1 MAKPMLTC
9 VIAAAAIFGASP
21 LSAQIVHDGAPT
33 AAIAG
38 SVTVP
43 AGATTL
49 YVSGLLPDPVAGTAE
64 TDPGRWGNTE
74 VQSRSV
80 FSKIK
85 AALAA
90 KGMAPGDVVMM
101 RVYLVAP
108 PGATAMDF
116 AGMMT
121 AYKEVWGTPD
131 QPLKPARVTVQVAA
145 LVAPHYLVEVEVTA
159 GKGSRQ
165 VTTRRAFLHAMGR
178 AGGYSAVYLSMQAM
192 GLLAMPALGATR
204 IVDLPAGSGAGRS
217 VAILGAGIAGL
228 VAAYELGKAGYKVT
242 VLEARGRVGGR
253 VWSIRGGDR
262 IEQIGREDQLCTF
275 DNGFYFNAGAARLP
289 TAHTAILGYA
299 REFDVPIEV
308 MVNVNR
314 AARLDFGGRS
324 ITERQAVND
333 TKGRF
338 AELIAKALDTGALDG
353 QVTQADREKLR
364 LYLQQWGALDPKG
377 VYRGSDRSGFRE
389 HPGGY
394 ANPGVPMD
402 PLTLDQIIADG
413 FWGGGLTFEET
424 FDQQAPMF
432 QPVGGMDRIAY
443 ALYARVKDDV
453 RLNTPVKAVRPTGHG
468 ARILLADGGA
478 VEADYCLC
486 TLPATMVKKL
496 DIPLSPAKKA
506 ALANTVYAPSAKVAW
521 EAPRF
526 WEQEGIYGGLAFT
539 DAPSQLI
546 WYPSGGWNAPKES

>member
-1 MAKPMLTC
+1 
-9 VIAAAAIFGASP
+9 
-21 LSAQIVHDGAPT
+21 
-33 AAIAG
+33 
-38 SVTVP
+38 
-43 AGATTL
+43 
-49 YVSGLLPDPVAGTAE
+49 
-64 TDPGRWGNTE
+64 
-74 VQSRSV
+74 
-80 FSKIK
+80 
-85 AALAA
+85 
-90 KGMAPGDVVMM
+90 
-101 RVYLVAP
+101 
-108 PGATAMDF
+108 
-116 AGMMT
+116 
-121 AYKEVWGTPD
+121 
-131 QPLKPARVTVQVAA
+131 
-145 LVAPHYLVEVEVTA
+145 
-159 GKGSRQ
+159 
-165 VTTRRAFLHAMGR
+165 VTTRRAFLQAMGR

-192 GLLAMPALGATR
+192 GLLAMPAMGATR
-204 IVDLPAGSGAGRS
+204 IVDLPAGSGTGRS

-262 IEQIGREDQLCTF
+262 IEQTGREDQICTF

-338 AELIAKALDTGALDG
+338 AELIAKALDQGALDA

-364 LYLQQWGALDPKG
+364 AYLQQWGALDPKG
-377 VYRGSDRSGFRE
+377 VYRGSDRAGFRDN
-389 HPGGY
+389 PGGY

-402 PLTLDQIIADG
+402 PLTLDQIVADG

-443 ALYARVKDDV
+443 AIYARVKDDV
-453 RLNTPVKAVRPTGHG
+453 RLNTPVKAVRPM
-468 ARILLADGGA
+468 ARGVRVLLADGGA

-496 DIPLSPAKKA
+496 DMPLSPAKKA

-546 WYPSGGWNAPKES
+546 WYPSGGWNAPKGILIGAYAAGGLGNASAFSGMPHAQRLQVSREVIERMHPGKSALLTKGVTVAWNETPWSEGIAARWTPEQRKTDYAELCRPEDRIFFAGEHLSYIGAWQEGAALSAHEAMSLLHTRMVADRMTSAKLA

>member
-1 MAKPMLTC
+1 M
-9 VIAAAAIFGASP
+9 
-21 LSAQIVHDGAPT
+21 
-33 AAIAG
+33 
-38 SVTVP
+38 
-43 AGATTL
+43 
-49 YVSGLLPDPVAGTAE
+49 
-64 TDPGRWGNTE
+64 
-74 VQSRSV
+74 
-80 FSKIK
+80 
-85 AALAA
+85 
-90 KGMAPGDVVMM
+90 
-101 RVYLVAP
+101 
-108 PGATAMDF
+108 
-116 AGMMT
+116 
-121 AYKEVWGTPD
+121 
-131 QPLKPARVTVQVAA
+131 
-145 LVAPHYLVEVEVTA
+145 
-159 GKGSRQ
+159 
-165 VTTRRAFLHAMGR
+165 TTRRAFLHAIGR

-192 GLLAMPALGATR
+192 GLLATPAAAATR
-204 IVDLPAGSGAGRS
+204 IADLPPGSGAGRS

-262 IEQIGREDQLCTF
+262 IEQIGREDQVCAF

-299 REFDVPIEV
+299 RAFDVPIEV

-338 AELIAKALDTGALDG
+338 AELIAKALDAGALDA
-353 QVTQADREKLR
+353 QVTQADRAALR
-364 LYLQQWGALDPKG
+364 SYLERWGALDPKG
-377 VYRGSDRSGFRE
+377 VYRGSDRSGFRDN
-389 HPGGY
+389 PGGY
-394 ANPGVPMD
+394 ANPGIAMD

-443 ALYARVKDDV
+443 AIYARVKDDV

-468 ARILLADGGA
+468 VRVLLADGGA
-478 VEADYCLC
+478 VDADYCLC

-546 WYPSGGWNAPKES
+546 WYPSGNWNAPKGILVGAYAAGGLGDATSFSSMPHAQRLQLSREVIERMHPGKSALLTKGVTVAWNETPWSEGITARWTPEQRKTDYAELCRPEDRIFFAGEHLSYIGAWQEGAALSAHEAMTLLHTRVVAERLSEKRVA